1 MAAWQV
7 AAAQQA
13 DVKNVEESAPIS
25 EKSSISE
32 RQIGA

>member
-7 AAAQQA
+7 AAAQHA
-13 DVKNVEESAPIS
+13 DVKKFPENAPKS
-25 EKSSISE
+25 EKSRISE